1 MTESRNSE
9 QGRTR
14 IALAIARCDAIAA
27 LRRNGVSIDQASR
40 TEIVVRAVRKTGLAR
55 RESESDINYLRRFS
69 RLPTV
74 REVAPPR
81 TPSIF
86 RPLSIHPHLRQSEI
100 DAQPHYIGLGGQ

>member
-27 LRRNGVSIDQASR
+27 LRRQGETIDQAAR
-40 TEIVVRAVRKTGLAR
+40 TELVVRAVRKTGFAR
-55 RESESDINYLRRFS
+55 RDAESDMSYLRRFAK
-69 RLPTV
+69 LPTA
-74 REVAPPR
+74 REVAPSR
-81 TPSIF
+81 TPGIF